1 MAARKRPTKDEADA
15 AELDRRNTALAAALG
30 PNETTSLTPDRE
42 AQFQQWAKQNQIH
55 DVDHPDSHYDYRG
68 YWNQYSDQ
76 PHQQGTHFT
85 DEFKQHGHPTFS
97 GESNYSKSFADGGHW
112 EYGPGNAERVVPT
125 APEAKPPDLTALDE
139 AYRRMRM
146 EQQ

>member
-1 MAARKRPTKDEADA
+1 MAARKRPPTQDEADL
-15 AELDRRNTALAAALG
+15 AELERKNAALQATLG
-30 PNETTSLTPDRE
+30 TSETTRLSPERE
-42 AQFQQWAKQNQIH
+42 TQFQQWARTNNIR

-68 YWNQYSDQ
+68 YFNQYGDQ

-112 EYGPGNAERVVPT
+112 EYGPGNTERVVPT
-125 APEAKPPDLTALDE
+125 APEVKPPDLTALDE

-146 EQQ
+146 QQ